1 MVSARAEADA
11 EAKRAAL
18 GSVGHVRK
26 EREEWAGLEKEGE
39 LGLEPTCAGTG
50 RRVLG
55 RLGRKG
61 NGVADWAKKRGKGRP
76 GWFALG
82 LGKLLRLFYSKP
94 TQNY

>member
-1 MVSARAEADA
+1 VVSARAEADA

-18 GSVGHVRK
+18 GSVGRVRK

-61 NGVADWAKKRGKGRP
+61 KRNWAGRVERVVRELV
-76 GWFALG
+76 G
-82 LGKLLRLFYSKP
+82 
-94 TQNY
+94 